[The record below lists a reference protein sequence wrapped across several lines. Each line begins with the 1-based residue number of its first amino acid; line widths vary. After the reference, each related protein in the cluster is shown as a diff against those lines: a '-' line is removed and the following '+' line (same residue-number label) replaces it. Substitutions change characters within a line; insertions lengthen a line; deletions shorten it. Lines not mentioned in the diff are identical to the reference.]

1 LNIVYAIDG
10 RAVDR
15 GEFRPLAAAG
25 HDGYRA
31 EAVNEAARGKSL
43 AEREDAMNK
52 KAIIIIAGIMFVF
65 MALVGGGFYMM
76 WVKIVSL
83 MPPEE
88 VIEEVVEE
96 EEEEEEAVVI
106 GEMFPLDPFV
116 VNLADGNGKRYLR
129 ATLQLELAPEQAAAT
144 FEQRLPQ
151 IRDVVLTILSTKEFE
166 NIRTADGK
174 MSLRTEIIARLN
186 ELLNSES
193 VANLYFTDFVIQ

>member
-1 LNIVYAIDG
+1 
-10 RAVDR
+10 
-15 GEFRPLAAAG
+15 
-25 HDGYRA
+25 
-31 EAVNEAARGKSL
+31 
-43 AEREDAMNK
+43 MNK
-52 KAIIIIAGIMFVF
+52 KAIIIIAGIMLVF

-96 EEEEEEAVVI
+96 EEEEVVVI

-129 ATLQLELAPEQAAAT
+129 ATVQLELTPEQAAAT

-151 IRDVVLTILSTKEFE
+151 IRDVVLTMLSTKTFE
-166 NIRTADGK
+166 DIRSADGK
-174 MSLRTEIIARLN
+174 MSLRTEIISRLN
-186 ELLNSES
+186 ELLNNES
-193 VANLYFTDFVIQ
+193 VAHIYFTDFVIQ

>member
-1 LNIVYAIDG
+1 
-10 RAVDR
+10 
-15 GEFRPLAAAG
+15 
-25 HDGYRA
+25 
-31 EAVNEAARGKSL
+31 
-43 AEREDAMNK
+43 MNK
-52 KAIIIIAGIMFVF
+52 KAIIIIAGVMFVF

-76 WVKIVSL
+76 WVKIASL

-96 EEEEEEAVVI
+96 EEEVVVI

-129 ATLQLELAPEQAAAT
+129 ATVQLELAPEQAAAT

-166 NIRTADGK
+166 DIRTADGK
-174 MSLRTEIIARLN
+174 MSLRTEIITRLN
-186 ELLNSES
+186 ELLNNES
-193 VANLYFTDFVIQ
+193 VTNIYFTDFVIQ